1 MLALDLC
8 SRMKIE
14 RIFLLVCMYFLPKVF
29 YSFVMKTFVMKI
41 SCMFLYSKS
50 RACIFDVTLIVIVFI
65 PKWVTGFD
73 RCKLIS
79 QIEPV

>member
-8 SRMKIE
+8 SRMEIE
-14 RIFLLVCMYFLPKVF
+14 RIVLLVCMYFLPKVF
-29 YSFVMKTFVMKI
+29 YSFVMKI

-65 PKWVTGFD
+65 PMWVTGFD

-79 QIEPV
+79 